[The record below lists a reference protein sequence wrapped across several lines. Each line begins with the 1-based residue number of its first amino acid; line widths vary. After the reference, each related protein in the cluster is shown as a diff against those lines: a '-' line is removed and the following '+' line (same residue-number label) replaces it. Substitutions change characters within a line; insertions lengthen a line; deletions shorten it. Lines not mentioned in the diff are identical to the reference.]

1 MLRETDIALL
11 EARPLGRIRMYL
23 EIAQG
28 KSEVVCE
35 TQGCYFNLQGEGD
48 RNLDLIVLEDGIA
61 EMIQLGA
68 DVEIVD

>member
-1 MLRETDIALL
+1 
-11 EARPLGRIRMYL
+11 MYL